1 MNRPTRLVL
10 FAALALVVGSG
21 AALAFLGFRSLRAEE
36 IVRRSEAERQ
46 ARAFARLAA
55 EELDGDLRGLVV
67 AERAVVRDIL
77 DKGGSPPRAVVA
89 ILGAWG
95 DVVWPPSFDEGEQ
108 SLSERVLRERPEL
121 VHAVLRAEAMEFRE
135 AQPANAAV
143 AYADLAEALDSPAT
157 RARLL
162 YRAAR
167 CSSRAGDRGSARA
180 RCETL
185 LHAYGSARSETGIP
199 FSILAKLQLLAESPA
214 EERHAP
220 AEALAGDLARAG
232 LLPESALHLL
242 QSLSTLCPTA
252 RLEDAF
258 EEARARLRV
267 LRWARVEEAQS
278 EFWMASARGTWA
290 GWIQPRSEGGR
301 IVCAAAVAPIPRPET
316 RRKLEELA
324 RLQNVSFSLQCGD
337 RWVLPELPG
346 AEVQESL
353 AAGTARLVASIGDPG
368 LLERESRTRRLLL
381 GGLIAV
387 LLLAMSI
394 GGYATVRS
402 VRRELRLAQLK
413 SDFVS
418 NVSHELRTPLTSI
431 RMFSEMLS
439 DPKEPAETQRRE
451 YVEILKRETVRLS
464 ALVEQILESA
474 RLNRG
479 APAFR
484 FERRDLR
491 DVVGRAVSSF
501 RSLHPEVAVAY
512 APPAETVAAS
522 VDGSSIEQVLHN
534 LLDNAAKYSPSTPK
548 AEVSLGV
555 RDGRA
560 RIDVRDEGSGIDPA
574 DLPGLFLEF
583 RRGSNP
589 LTLRVPGTGLGLALV
604 KRIVEAHQGS
614 VSVASAPGRGSTFTV
629 EVPLCRES

>member
-1 MNRPTRLVL
+1 MNRSTRLVL
-10 FAALALVVGSG
+10 LAALALVVVSG
-21 AALAFLGFRSLRAEE
+21 AALAFLGFRALRAEE

-55 EELDGDLRGLVV
+55 AELDADVRALVT
-67 AERAVVRDIL
+67 AERAVVREIL

-89 ILGAWG
+89 ILDAWG
-95 DVVWPPSFDEGEQ
+95 GVVWPPSVDDGEQ
-108 SLSERVLRERPEL
+108 SLSERVLREQPDL
-121 VHAVLRAEAMEFRE
+121 VNALLRAEAMEFRE
-135 AQPANAAV
+135 GQPAKAAV

-167 CSSRAGDRGSARA
+167 CFSRAGDRGAVRV
-180 RCETL
+180 RCEML

-199 FSILAKLQLLAESPA
+199 FSILAKVQLLTEAPA
-214 EERHAP
+214 EERRAP
-220 AEALAGDLARAG
+220 AEALAADLAGAG
-232 LLPESALHLL
+232 LLPDSALHLL
-242 QSLSTLCPTA
+242 QSIATLCPSA
-252 RLEDAF
+252 RLEAAL

-267 LRWARVEEAQS
+267 LRWARAEESQS
-278 EFWMASARGTWA
+278 ELWLASWA
-290 GWIQPRSEGGR
+290 GWILPRSEGGR
-301 IVCAAAVAPIPRPET
+301 IVCASAVGPIPRPET
-316 RRKLEELA
+316 RKKLEELA
-324 RLQNVSFSLQCGD
+324 RLQNVSFSLQCGG
-337 RWVLPELPG
+337 RWVLPELRG
-346 AEVQESL
+346 AEVEEPL
-353 AAGTARLVASIGDPG
+353 AGGSARLLASIGDPAI
-368 LLERESRTRRLLL
+368 LERESRTRRLLL
-381 GGLIAV
+381 GGLLAV
-387 LLLAMSI
+387 LLLAMSV

-439 DPKEPAETQRRE
+439 DPKEPAEAQRRE
-451 YVEILKRETVRLS
+451 YTEILKRETARLS
-464 ALVEQILESA
+464 SLVERILESA

-479 APAFR
+479 AQAFR

-491 DVVGRAVSSF
+491 DVVGRAIGSF
-501 RSLHPEVAVAY
+501 RSLHPEIAVAF
-512 APPAETVAAS
+512 APPAEPVAAV

-534 LLDNAAKYSPSTPK
+534 LLDNAAKYSPSNPK
-548 AEVSLGV
+548 AEVNLGV
-555 RDGRA
+555 RAGWA

-574 DLPGLFLEF
+574 DLPGLFQEF

-604 KRIVEAHQGS
+604 KRIVEAHQGK
-614 VSVASAPGRGSTFTV
+614 VSVESAPGRGSTFTV
-629 EVPLCRES
+629 EIPLCPES